1 MEKYEKLTN
10 EEKTKFWASVLL
22 NLALLQ
28 NENIRGDTMY
38 TVTEVAKMFSV
49 SRQTVLK
56 WINNGKIKAVKVVK
70 VCRIPK
76 EEIDRLID
84 KQRKEDENA
93 DR

>member
-1 MEKYEKLTN
+1 MKDYEKLTD
-10 EEKTKFWASVLL
+10 EEKTQFWASVLL
-22 NLALLQ
+22 ALAIP
-28 NENIRGDTMY
+28 NRKDDTMY

-70 VCRIPK
+70 VYRIPK

-84 KQRKEDENA
+84 KQRKEDEGK
-93 DR
+93 